1 MYSVHLLHDRGPGR
15 TRSFAIV
22 GFLLILCGVPGCQ
35 TASPFDRL
43 DVEAQRIIQE
53 QQAQTLGPG
62 SAYGDL
68 IDPPSAIQ
76 AQSRDYDPA
85 PNTHNPTAAELDTRV
100 APAPGVLPPPPIL
113 DDGSQP
119 QTLRLDLESLLAYA
133 IEHSPEYR
141 NEREALFLT
150 TLSLIIERHEWGPRF
165 FSSIRGAVD
174 GVPESGDTDTA
185 LQLLAS
191 LGATQRLP
199 YGGSVSAAALV
210 DYVRLLEQASTST
223 LPEETESLALQ
234 LSIDLPLLRGAGRSA
249 DTVETLVQ
257 AERDLIYA
265 VRGFERFRREYFVDL
280 STRYFDLL
288 RRQRQLANRELQLRN
303 LEQSAELFTALAEAG
318 RQSYFQSQRAEQRV
332 LRARN
337 SLVNQ
342 QEGYASQLDDLKI
355 RIGIPT
361 TRPVEIIPVQIE
373 VPGVLLEDDRS
384 VKNALDLRLDLQTI
398 DDRVTDARRD
408 VLIAKNNLLP
418 DLDLEGDLFLPTS
431 ETIFTNSGD
440 LDAGDGAY
448 EVALTLD
455 LPLDRKIE
463 YTDYRASLIR
473 LERQK
478 RDRQVS
484 RDRVALEVR
493 AAVRAIKQSRY
504 IVQLQDRA
512 VQINERRAEQ
522 IEINQR
528 DLGPEEVIDVQE
540 DLLDARDD
548 RDAAESDL
556 RVSILEYLLAT
567 GQMRIGSDGRW
578 QAPGELRRVL
588 DEDRGPTEPD
598 PIAPAPDAG

>member
-1 MYSVHLLHDRGPGR
+1 MVVGLL
-15 TRSFAIV
+15 T
-22 GFLLILCGVPGCQ
+22 LLLTTGCD
-35 TASPFDRL
+35 TAGPFDRL
-43 DVEAQRIIQE
+43 DLEAQRIIQD
-53 QQAQTLGPG
+53 QQARTLGPTA
-62 SAYGDL
+62 AYGDPVGSVAP
-68 IDPPSAIQ
+68 IAARPG
-76 AQSRDYDPA
+76 DYDKAPA
-85 PNTHNPTAAELDTRV
+85 TTNPVAADLDTRL
-100 APAPGVLPPPPIL
+100 APDAGVLPYPDIL
-113 DDGSQP
+113 DDGSQD
-119 QTLRLDLESLLAYA
+119 QTLRLDLEALLGYA
-133 IEHSPEYR
+133 IEFSPDYR

-165 FSSIRGAVD
+165 FSEISGVVE
-174 GVPESGDTDTA
+174 GVPEAGDTDTA
-185 LQLLAS
+185 LELIAS
-191 LGATQRLP
+191 LGVTQRLP

-210 DYVRLLEQASTST
+210 DYVRFLEKASTNT
-223 LPEETESLALQ
+223 LPDETESLALQ

-249 DTVETLVQ
+249 ETVESLVQ

-342 QEGYASQLDDLKI
+342 QEGYASQLDELKI

-361 TRPVEIIPVQIE
+361 TRPVEIIPVDID
-373 VPGVLLEDDRS
+373 VPGVLLDADRS
-384 VKNALDLRLDLQTI
+384 VQNGLTLRLDLQTI
-398 DDRVTDARRD
+398 DDQVNDARRD

-418 DLDLEGDLFLPTS
+418 DLNFSGDLFLPTS
-431 ETIFTNSGD
+431 ETIISNDSEF
-440 LDAGDGAY
+440 DAGDGEFEAG
-448 EVALTLD
+448 LTLN

-473 LERQK
+473 LEREK

-493 AAVRAIKQSRY
+493 SAVRAIEQARY
-504 IVQLQDRA
+504 VVQLQDRA
-512 VQINERRAEQ
+512 VEINERRAEQ

-548 RDAAESDL
+548 RDAAASDL

-567 GQMRIGSDGRW
+567 GQMRIGADGRW
-578 QAPGELRRVL
+578 QAPGQLRTAV
-588 DEDRGPTEPD
+588 ENT
-598 PIAPAPDAG
+598 PANLIDDSENPGEAASDTPSPAAG